1 MAPKQDTPV
10 KMEEMDMP
18 YIYYTLQEIPRDT
31 FLKVE
36 ENYDSVRRET
46 YDWLRLYFV
55 IDIYK
60 K

>member
-1 MAPKQDTPV
+1 VAPKQDTPV

-46 YDWLRLYFV
+46 YD
-55 IDIYK
+55 
-60 K
+60 